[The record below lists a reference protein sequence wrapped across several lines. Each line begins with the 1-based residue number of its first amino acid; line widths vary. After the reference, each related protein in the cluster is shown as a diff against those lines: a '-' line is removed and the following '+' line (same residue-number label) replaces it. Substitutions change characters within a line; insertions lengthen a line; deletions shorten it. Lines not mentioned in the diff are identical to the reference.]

1 MPRLPQLP
9 VSPQSKDVTDTFYGY
24 NHKLKI
30 GAGEFFHTENL
41 STRDFPMLAT
51 RKRRGM
57 VRKLSKPQGLLAKGG
72 KLAWVD
78 DGVLYY
84 DGEAT
89 PINALTY
96 GYKQLVN
103 MGAYICVFPDKAYYN
118 TANPSDSGYMEA
130 NLTLPSSGVTYTPCT
145 IAGAEYEDIQT
156 EKPDQPANGAYWH
169 DKENN
174 SLKQYSA
181 AQQDWVT
188 IATVYTKV
196 TFGNYTGDLTEKL
209 RNYDGVTI
217 DGAAYDVLNG
227 SKILYAVGPKSIVVV
242 GLIDSETQSIEPA
255 DKITIKRS
263 VPKLDFVCECQNRL
277 WGCYSG
283 ADETGKMLNEIYC
296 CSLGDP
302 RNWRQYQGLS
312 TDSWTASVGSD
323 GVWTGAI
330 NFLGYPTFFKENTIH
345 RVTVSATGAHSI
357 YETPARGVQEG
368 SGKSLAILNE
378 ELLYKSRADVCAYQG
393 GFPTG
398 ISAAL
403 GDQRFKDAVA
413 GSFGSWYCISMLD
426 EDKHWNLFC
435 YNMSNSLWMREDDM
449 HALDIVS
456 ASDSLYALDDHGVI
470 WDLLGNDGELETEI
484 HWAAQSGILY
494 YQMPNKK
501 YTSRY
506 NVMLTATKGSKVRA
520 FIRYDSDGIWRFH
533 GEISFSGLNSIT
545 FPIRPR
551 RCNHMELRLEGDG
564 DVKIYSISRILEEG
578 SDV

>member
-30 GAGEFFHTENL
+30 GAGEFYHTENL

-84 DGEAT
+84 DGEAK
-89 PINALTY
+89 LS
-96 GYKQLVN
+96 GLSDGQKQLVN
-103 MGAYICVFPDKAYYN
+103 MGAYICVFPDKVYYN
-118 TANPSDSGYMEA
+118 TADGKVWQMDISTPV
-130 NLTLPSSGVTYTPCT
+130 LTATDYVPCT
-145 IAGAEYEDIQT
+145 LDGETISIEET
-156 EKPDQPANGAYWH
+156 KPENPVNGQYWY
-169 DKENN
+169 DRQNKA
-174 SLKQYSA
+174 LKVYSD
-181 AQQDWVT
+181 AQSEWVT
-188 IATVYTKV
+188 VATVYTKIL
-196 TFGNYTGDLTEKL
+196 FSDDGPDLSDIF
-209 RNYDGVTI
+209 NVNDGVEI
-217 DGAAYDVLNG
+217 SGAAYDMINGTKVLYG
-227 SKILYAVGPKSIVVV
+227 VGEHEIIVV
-242 GLIDSETQSIEPA
+242 GLIDPQDEQSA
-255 DKITIKRS
+255 GDFTITRKS
-263 VPKLDFVCECQNRL
+263 PDLDFVCECQNRL
-277 WGCYSG
+277 WGCHYGYG
-283 ADETGKMLNEIYC
+283 ADGQLLNEIYC
-296 CSLGDP
+296 CALGDP
-302 RNWRQYQGLS
+302 KNWRQYMGLS
-312 TDSWTASVGSD
+312 TDSWAASVGSD

-368 SGKSLAILNE
+368 SGRSLAIINE

-403 GDQRFKDAVA
+403 GDQRFSGAVA
-413 GSFGSWYCISMLD
+413 GSFGSWYCICMLNEEKRWD
-426 EDKHWNLFC
+426 LFC
-435 YNMSNSLWMREDDM
+435 YNMANNLWMREDDM
-449 HALDIVS
+449 HVLQMAS
-456 ASDSLYALDDHGVI
+456 AKDSLYALDDTGVI

-484 HWAAQSGILY
+484 HWAAQTGILY